1 MIHTI
6 ALTLLN
12 GLSRAAAARLYHHYG
27 SGRAVYEQRGANAPD
42 APPVPAD
49 WTAALVRAQEELD
62 FCARHDISVLP
73 YNDANYPARLRE
85 CPDAPLVLFYKG
97 NADFNRNY
105 VISVV
110 GTRKISEAG
119 KSLCQTFITKLKG
132 LLPDALVV
140 SGLAYGVDIHTHRA
154 CLAEGVDT
162 VGVLAHGLD
171 RLYPASHRD
180 TAKKMLAAGG
190 LLTEYVT
197 TTVPDKGNF
206 VRRNRI
212 VAGLADATVV
222 VESAIKGGAL
232 ITARLAQDYNRDVFA
247 FPGRVTDKYSEG
259 CNALIRDNGAALVT
273 SALDVV
279 KALGWH
285 VAPQKAQPVQRELF
299 PQLSPEQQALCDA
312 LNTDDGRGLDEL
324 AIHLNWPVHRIAALL
339 FDLEMTGVVRQMAGG
354 RYRLG

>member
-12 GLSRAAAARLYHHYG
+12 GLSRAAAAQLYHHYG
-27 SGRAVYEQRGANAPD
+27 SGRAVYEHRGMPGTGGAMIPADWNTALARAEEELTFCRQHGIRIFDYNAPD
-42 APPVPAD
+42 
-49 WTAALVRAQEELD
+49 
-62 FCARHDISVLP
+62 
-73 YNDANYPARLRE
+73 YPARLRE

-110 GTRKISEAG
+110 GTRKISEYG
-119 KSLCQTFITKLKG
+119 KSICQSFITELHT
-132 LLPDALVV
+132 LIPDALIV
-140 SGLAYGVDIHTHRA
+140 SGLAYGVDVHAHRA
-154 CLAEGVDT
+154 CLAAGLDT

-180 TAKKMLAAGG
+180 TARKMVAAGG

-212 VAGLADATVV
+212 VAGIADATVV
-222 VESAIKGGAL
+222 VESAAKGGAL

-247 FPGRVTDKYSEG
+247 FPGRIGDKCSEG
-259 CNALIRDNGAALVT
+259 CNALIRDNGAGLAT

-285 VAPQKAQPVQRELF
+285 VAEKKTQPVQRELF
-299 PQLSPEQQALCDA
+299 PELTEEQQALCAA
-312 LNTDDGRGLDEL
+312 LNGTDGRGLNEL
-324 AIHLNWPVHRIAALL
+324 AIALNWPVQRISALL
-339 FDLEMTGVVRQMAGG
+339 FDLEMTGMVRQMAGG
-354 RYRLG
+354 RYRLA